1 MDLENIMPRG
11 LTQRKIKLY
20 DTTYMCDLKDNRCMY
35 MQNRSRLIENKL
47 VLTKGERKVEE
58 TNLGYRIKRYKPLY
72 IK

>member
-1 MDLENIMPRG
+1 MLRG

-35 MQNRSRLIENKL
+35 MQNRNRLIENKL
-47 VLTKGERKVEE
+47 VLTKGERKVKE
-58 TNLGYRIKRYKPLY
+58 TNLGYGIKRYKPLC